1 MEISDHP
8 HGEHD
13 AGWQEYPMF
22 KKIVE
27 VAPGV
32 DALDEL
38 EAAEGSLLEQRG
50 QEPRCSAL
58 PILTRHASPL

>member
-38 EAAEGSLLEQRG
+38 EAAGGSLLEQRG
-50 QEPRCSAL
+50 
-58 PILTRHASPL
+58 